1 MSIFEIL
8 RLRSEWENNAQDFK
22 LSNYNGTID
31 NLNNFIES
39 GVKDNRFRKNFNESL
54 KIAKTIVEYYGSMES
69 ISKRLER

>member
-31 NLNNFIES
+31 NLNNFIEK

>member
-31 NLNNFIES
+31 NLNNFIEN

>member
-8 RLRSEWENNAQDFK
+8 RLRSEWENMVQDFK
-22 LSNYNGTID
+22 VSNYNGTID
-31 NLNNFIES
+31 TLNNFIEN

-69 ISKRLER
+69 ISK